1 MAADESSS
9 SDLGEYSYLP
19 ILFKH
24 LRRILDDNIEYFERD
39 TSKAVYKKFY
49 DGFKMITTT
58 VHTMEEVVQ
67 VIAKAAPLYDFSI
80 DIKGNG
86 YRSLITIVEHSIRSV
101 TDLAAYCQTH
111 RDRFYFRWHHY
122 SMEVEAFANLFCR
135 IAELL
140 ELAKS
145 LINDNVPN
153 HLFHEHY
160 DSDLLIA
167 AEQLDRECFY
177 GRTLGFQFP
186 SGMSGFLQVVC
197 VAMASFA
204 EGYLKHKTYSL
215 SQATVSIL
223 NSGKYTVNPEMRA
236 KQVAE
241 VTQNMKVD
249 FCKAFWNLTET
260 YGIQHVPLF
269 IGSALKVNRVFFIPP
284 ESFEVKRLN
293 GETVSIVPPC
303 SWSCLAPVQ
312 VRLLS
317 YAWRKGQSKDGT
329 IHQGQVPKPKSDGL
343 LVHIHGGGFVAQ
355 SSKSHEMY
363 LRSWAK
369 ELEVPILSIDYS
381 LSPEAPFPRA
391 LEECFFVYAWCLN
404 NFDQLGTT
412 GKFLCLAGDSAG
424 GNLSVSLSMRA
435 SEYGIRV
442 PDSILAVY
450 SCFNAQWIP
459 SPSRLLAIM
468 DPLLPMGVLAGCL
481 GAYAGLGKSPFD
493 ELSENVEN
501 AKSTSDLAG
510 QSVEV
515 ESKDSRYK
523 DSAGSFHTCLGSQ
536 ESSVSHGAPVSNSD
550 AVVSSGIPEHMPFQN
565 GLVLG
570 HVNSSLLNEDCKPSK
585 HGGEPST
592 LGQELGYESGL
603 KCQENSLDP
612 HSRSQS
618 EDSVQSRSM
627 SPQGR
632 KHGTGHETDHIAV
645 HYHSDVEGC
654 HVVNVAEEPGSSN
667 GKLLLFPVESPTDD
681 GEEDGMKDVPS
692 GMTTALSQVYL
703 PITKNPYMSPVLAPD
718 ELLKSLP
725 PIDLVACSLDPLFDD
740 SVEFAKRLY
749 SLNNDVELYILD
761 GLPHGFL
768 GFHLVSQEAREGN
781 NLCIVCLKRT
791 LTGKRTKVNAEKPP
805 VY

>member
-9 SDLGEYSYLP
+9 SDLGEFSYLP

-49 DGFKMITTT
+49 DGFKLMTTT

-67 VIAKAAPLYDFSI
+67 VIAKAAPLYDFSV

-140 ELAKS
+140 QLAKS

-153 HLFHEHY
+153 HLFHEHF

-303 SWSCLAPVQ
+303 SWSRLAPVQ

-317 YAWRKGQSKDGT
+317 YTWRKGQSKDGT

-369 ELEVPILSIDYS
+369 ELGVPILSIDYS

-501 AKSTSDLAG
+501 AKSNPDLTG

-536 ESSVSHGAPVSNSD
+536 ESSASHVAPVSNSD
-550 AVVSSGIPEHMPFQN
+550 AVVSS
-565 GLVLG
+565 
-570 HVNSSLLNEDCKPSK
+570 
-585 HGGEPST
+585 
-592 LGQELGYESGL
+592 GQELGYESGL

-627 SPQGR
+627 SPQGG

-654 HVVNVAEEPGSSN
+654 HVVNVAEEPGSPN
-667 GKLLLFPVESPTDD
+667 GKLLLFPVESPADD

-740 SVEFAKRLY
+740 SVEFAKRLH

>member
-1 MAADESSS
+1 M
-9 SDLGEYSYLP
+9 
-19 ILFKH
+19 
-24 LRRILDDNIEYFERD
+24 
-39 TSKAVYKKFY
+39 
-49 DGFKMITTT
+49 
-58 VHTMEEVVQ
+58 
-67 VIAKAAPLYDFSI
+67 
-80 DIKGNG
+80 
-86 YRSLITIVEHSIRSV
+86 
-101 TDLAAYCQTH
+101 
-111 RDRFYFRWHHY
+111 
-122 SMEVEAFANLFCR
+122 
-135 IAELL
+135 
-140 ELAKS
+140 
-145 LINDNVPN
+145 
-153 HLFHEHY
+153 
-160 DSDLLIA
+160 
-167 AEQLDRECFY
+167 
-177 GRTLGFQFP
+177 
-186 SGMSGFLQVVC
+186 
-197 VAMASFA
+197 
-204 EGYLKHKTYSL
+204 
-215 SQATVSIL
+215 
-223 NSGKYTVNPEMRA
+223 
-236 KQVAE
+236 
-241 VTQNMKVD
+241 
-249 FCKAFWNLTET
+249 
-260 YGIQHVPLF
+260 
-269 IGSALKVNRVFFIPP
+269 
-284 ESFEVKRLN
+284 
-293 GETVSIVPPC
+293 
-303 SWSCLAPVQ
+303 
-312 VRLLS
+312 
-317 YAWRKGQSKDGT
+317 
-329 IHQGQVPKPKSDGL
+329 
-343 LVHIHGGGFVAQ
+343 AQ

-369 ELEVPILSIDYS
+369 ELGVPILSIDYS

-501 AKSTSDLAG
+501 AKSNPDLTG

-536 ESSVSHGAPVSNSD
+536 ESSASHVAPVSNSD

-565 GLVLG
+565 GLALG

-585 HGGEPST
+585 CGGEPST

-618 EDSVQSRSM
+618 EHSVQSRSR
-627 SPQGR
+627 SPQGG

-654 HVVNVAEEPGSSN
+654 HVVNVAEEPGSPN
-667 GKLLLFPVESPTDD
+667 GKLLLFPVESPADD
-681 GEEDGMKDVPS
+681 GEEGGMKDVPS
-692 GMTTALSQVYL
+692 GITTALSQVYL

-740 SVEFAKRLY
+740 SVEFAKRLH

-768 GFHLVSQEAREGN
+768 GFHVVSQEAREGN